1 MKEIV
6 AVVTADLHDVF
17 GGWIVTVYE
26 DDVAVEVDYYRDKDD
41 AEEYA
46 KAVNTK

>member
-1 MKEIV
+1 MREII

-26 DDVAVEVDYYRDKDD
+26 DGSVVEVDYYRDKDD

-46 KAVNTK
+46 KAVNIK